1 MRINTKPIM
10 LDNINMAL
18 KQIPESSVIGIA
30 RMSAGVIGKPGEQED
45 IQIFYRDGC
54 SERISI
60 LDMTPD
66 EVFLKICSM
75 ISTHAAL
82 GGQEK

>member
-18 KQIPESSVIGIA
+18 KQIPERSVIGIA
-30 RMSAGVIGKPGEQED
+30 RMSAGVIGRPGEKED

-54 SERISI
+54 SERVSI
-60 LDMTPD
+60 LEKTPD
-66 EVFLKICSM
+66 EVFLMICSM
-75 ISTHAAL
+75 ITKHAVL
-82 GGQEK
+82 GGEEK